1 MEGEAE
7 EMTEE
12 EEFEFRAR
20 MESEQATP
28 KRRLSDYGPT
38 WGEGFAKLV
47 DKFAYGA
54 GGKVTDLASA
64 AGASPE
70 VAGGAGYATNVVAQ
84 AIPTLLTGAS
94 AKTAAAPLMEK
105 AAEFTMQ
112 SALKPSSKSLAN
124 GDAAKAIDTMLAEG
138 VNATAGGAA
147 KLRLLI
153 TQLKGEVGKV
163 ISQSP
168 AEVNRGH
175 AYRELAKTLD
185 DVTQKGAGYTADRAA
200 VLKAW
205 EEFRNHPLLE
215 KFGEVSDMIPI
226 QVADTVKR
234 ASQKAAD
241 SAYGALTPPT
251 AADSAQMAIASGLR
265 QGMEAAEPAVAGINA
280 KISQYIKALELIE
293 PRAAIAANR
302 DIGGL
307 VPLASSAEGA
317 MLMLADRNPWLKSY
331 IARVLHAG
339 RERMPQAAGQAAAA
353 ALVSEHGRQ
362 E

>member
-20 MESEQATP
+20 MEQEQATP

-94 AKTAAAPLMEK
+94 AKTAGAPLMEK

-147 KLRLLI
+147 KLRLMI
-153 TQLKGEVGKV
+153 TKLKGEVGKV
-163 ISQSP
+163 ISDSP
-168 AEVNRGH
+168 GALVDKTH
-175 AYRELAKTLD
+175 VYKELASLLD
-185 DVTQKGAGYTADRAA
+185 ELAPLGERGKASADA
-200 VLKAW
+200 VRKAW
-205 EEFRNHPLLE
+205 EQFKNHSLFRGETAPIPL
-215 KFGEVSDMIPI
+215 P
-226 QVADTVKR
+226 QADEIKR
-234 ASQKAAD
+234 AFQKEAKD
-241 SAYGALTPPT
+241 AYGRTTRQPIDDRIDMAT
-251 AADSAQMAIASGLR
+251 AAGMR
-265 QGMEAAEPAVAGINA
+265 KGMEAAEPAVASMNA
-280 KISQYIKALELIE
+280 KLSQYINALHQIE

-302 DIGGL
+302 DLGGL

-339 RERMPQAAGQAAAA
+339 RERMPQTAGQAAAA